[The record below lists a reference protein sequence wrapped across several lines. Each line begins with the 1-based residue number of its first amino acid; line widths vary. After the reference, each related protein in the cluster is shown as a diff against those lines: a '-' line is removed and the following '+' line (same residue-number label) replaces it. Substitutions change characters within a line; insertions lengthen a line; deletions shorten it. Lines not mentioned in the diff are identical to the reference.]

1 MEFPSID
8 RSFFLGDCFDAY
20 RTLGSHPFRDGWRFA
35 VWAPSAVAVEI
46 CGGFDGWGPGVP
58 MQRAETGIWNGFVPG
73 LQEGE
78 MYKFRIHG
86 RDGSTVMRAD
96 PLRLCHR
103 AAPRHGQHP
112 DQTGLPVRRPHLD
125 GAAGQV
131 PQPAPEIS
139 EVKDR
144 DADCLNILPRSWQI
158 VKRFFSF

>member
-20 RTLGSHPFRDGWRFA
+20 RTLGAHPFRDGWRFA

-96 PLRLCHR
+96 PYAFATELRPGTASKL
-103 AAPRHGQHP
+103 
-112 DQTGLPVRRPHLD
+112 T
-125 GAAGQV
+125 
-131 PQPAPEIS
+131 
-139 EVKDR
+139 
-144 DADCLNILPRSWQI
+144 
-158 VKRFFSF
+158 

>member
-20 RTLGSHPFRDGWRFA
+20 RTLGAHPFRDGWRFA

-96 PLRLCHR
+96 PYAFATELRPGT
-103 AAPRHGQHP
+103 A
-112 DQTGLPVRRPHLD
+112 
-125 GAAGQV
+125 
-131 PQPAPEIS
+131 S
-139 EVKDR
+139 
-144 DADCLNILPRSWQI
+144 ILPRGWPAGTNAATCP
-158 VKRFFSF
+158 